1 MERGGV
7 KTNVLILMRKLN
19 IISKKER
26 ILKPMR
32 VTTVV
37 GYDEDYNDLESHRHV
52 FMLNKLSV
60 RKGCQFNVE
69 TKSCSCGAG
78 IDEFLTKKYC

>member
-32 VTTVV
+32 VKTVV
-37 GYDEDYNDLESHRHV
+37 GYDEDYNDLESQRHV

-69 TKSCSCGAG
+69 TKGCSCGAG
-78 IDEFLTKKYC
+78 IDEFLNKKYC

>member
-1 MERGGV
+1 MKKGGV

-37 GYDEDYNDLESHRHV
+37 GYDEDYNDLESQRHV

-69 TKSCSCGAG
+69 TKNCSCGAD